1 MTSRTSMN
9 PRNPKAEASELAGPG
24 LTAHVLEPSPPAVT
38 EEPFFADDPATPEP
52 TSDGSR
58 TVTPTSAGDMTW
70 DDLVESRPELAEFAA
85 DHWLGARRGL
95 PAVPSGYPA
104 ARDGFHRLGY
114 SVVAEARRASNS
126 KFGLRYTHGGFG
138 TPFFGDDEQ
147 VRVEGNSIVV
157 QRGSSVE
164 TATITSIAAAAAFAG
179 VEPTTVAA
187 EHDSPELGDI
197 NADLGTTEE
206 AGRFLGEWYGFSW
219 AVIEELRLTPGAVDV
234 ERTQLWPGHFD
245 AAIAMGDAE
254 AGKRATFGMS
264 PGDASH
270 DEPYIYVAAWG
281 DVDRSDPYWNETN
294 FNGASLDYSALLAAD
309 DAYATALEFVRGGYQ
324 RLNS

>member
-1 MTSRTSMN
+1 MTTQA
-9 PRNPKAEASELAGPG
+9 RNAKAEATELIGSGMSAY
-24 LTAHVLEPSPPAVT
+24 VLEPSPPAVS
-38 EEPFFADDPATPEP
+38 EAPFFADDPATPEP
-52 TSDGSR
+52 SADGGKS
-58 TVTPTSAGDMTW
+58 VTPTSAGDMTW
-70 DDLVESRPELAEFAA
+70 DELIESRPELAEFAA

-95 PAVPSGYPA
+95 PAVPAGYPA
-104 ARDGFHRLGY
+104 ARNGFHRLGY
-114 SVVAEARRASNS
+114 SVIAEARRAANT

-138 TPFFGDDEQ
+138 TPFFGDNEQ
-147 VRVEGNSIVV
+147 ARVEGNSIVM

-164 TATITSIAAAAAFAG
+164 TAVITSIAAAADFVG

-187 EHDSPELGDI
+187 EHDSPELGDVE
-197 NADLGTTEE
+197 ADLGTNEE
-206 AGRFLGEWYGFSW
+206 TGRFLGEWFGFSW

-264 PGDASH
+264 PGDGSH

-281 DVDRSDPYWNETN
+281 DVDRSDAYWNETS
-294 FNGASLDYSALLAAD
+294 FNGASLNYSELLASD
-309 DAYATALEFVRGGYQ
+309 DAYATALDFVRGGYE